1 MKFRYTARTK
11 QGGLQTGFI
20 EAVNREAA
28 FNILVGHELFIIGLE
43 IAETPKWYNRFLDLV
58 NRVKSADVMIFT
70 RQFATLLDAQI
81 SLSDALKNI
90 YKQTRGP
97 ILKEAISEISA
108 DIDSGLS
115 LSQAMERHSNIFSSF
130 YVSMVRSAEVTGR
143 LEEVMSFMADYL
155 EKETGLMSR
164 VRNALIYPVVVIVL
178 FAVVSGIMIGFVF
191 PQLQPIFTEAN
202 VQLPLM
208 TRILLGAGTF
218 IQDWWVMLLVVLLV
232 FIFVVVDYF
241 RTPEGRIVFDEIR
254 VRIPVV
260 GDLFKKLYVARF
272 AESSS
277 VLI

>member
-1 MKFRYTARTK
+1 
-11 QGGLQTGFI
+11 
-20 EAVNREAA
+20 
-28 FNILVGHELFIIGLE
+28 
-43 IAETPKWYNRFLDLV
+43 
-58 NRVKSADVMIFT
+58 
-70 RQFATLLDAQI
+70 
-81 SLSDALKNI
+81 
-90 YKQTRGP
+90 
-97 ILKEAISEISA
+97 
-108 DIDSGLS
+108 
-115 LSQAMERHSNIFSSF
+115 
-130 YVSMVRSAEVTGR
+130 MVRSAEVTGR

-277 VLI
+277 VLIRGGIPIAQALEISGHTIGSFVYRDILHEVAEKVRAASLCRRH

>member
-1 MKFRYTARTK
+1 
-11 QGGLQTGFI
+11 
-20 EAVNREAA
+20 
-28 FNILVGHELFIIGLE
+28 
-43 IAETPKWYNRFLDLV
+43 
-58 NRVKSADVMIFT
+58 
-70 RQFATLLDAQI
+70 
-81 SLSDALKNI
+81 
-90 YKQTRGP
+90 
-97 ILKEAISEISA
+97 
-108 DIDSGLS
+108 
-115 LSQAMERHSNIFSSF
+115 
-130 YVSMVRSAEVTGR
+130 MVRSAEVTGR

-277 VLI
+277 VLIRGGIPIAQALEISGHTIGSFVYRDILHEVAEKVRGGQLMSQALMEHEEYFPLLVGQMVAVGVNRKIRGVVFAHCQFYTREIDDIIANLVELIQPALMVVMDWELVFFLPRCFCLFIIWRRCFK